1 MILVTIRKSGRL
13 AAVLCGRIFRCF
25 LKSNGTLVLT
35 TNNDSNINDDT
46 SNDKEVTAVSRYY
59 ILNRHYSVY
68 IYIHI

>member
-13 AAVLCGRIFRCF
+13 AAVLCGRISRCF